1 MTFKPV
7 KPSQEHEKWAGAA
20 VAQQI
25 PVSDEDFIQ
34 PNGLW
39 EVLGRTPGQQDN
51 FVHNVAGHLCAAKEP
66 TRKRTYQLF
75 TSTLTHL
82 ISSIFICELF
92 TKWRALRLNLDFFI
106 VFRYFAI
113 LSAHY

>member
-66 TRKRTYQLF
+66 TRQRTYEMFRKVNKILGARIEQETEKLAPHPA
-75 TSTLTHL
+75 SQAAG
-82 ISSIFICELF
+82 S
-92 TKWRALRLNLDFFI
+92 AQARL
-106 VFRYFAI
+106 
-113 LSAHY
+113 

>member
-39 EVLGRTPGQQDN
+39 EVLGRTPGQQEN
-51 FVHNVAGHLCAAKEP
+51 FVKNVAGHLCAAKEP
-66 TRKRTYQLF
+66 TRRRTYDMFRRVNNVLGAKIEQETEKLAPH
-75 TSTLTHL
+75 SA
-82 ISSIFICELF
+82 SQAVGS
-92 TKWRALRLNLDFFI
+92 AQARL
-106 VFRYFAI
+106 
-113 LSAHY
+113 

>member
-25 PVSDEDFIQ
+25 PVSEEDFIQ
-34 PNGLW
+34 PGRLW

-51 FVHNVAGHLCAAKEP
+51 FVGNVAGHLSAAKEP
-66 TRKRTYQLF
+66 TRRRTYEMF
-75 TSTLTHL
+75 YK
-82 ISSIFICELF
+82 INKELGRRIE
-92 TKWRALRLNLDFFI
+92 TETEKLAPAPGSQAAGSAQARL
-106 VFRYFAI
+106 
-113 LSAHY
+113 

>member
-25 PVSDEDFIQ
+25 PVSDEDFVQ

-51 FVHNVAGHLCAAKEP
+51 FVRNVAGHLCAAKEP
-66 TRKRTYQLF
+66 TRKRTYDLF
-75 TSTLTHL
+75 RRVNKVLGARIEQETEKLVPGTQAAGS
-82 ISSIFICELF
+82 
-92 TKWRALRLNLDFFI
+92 AQARL
-106 VFRYFAI
+106 
-113 LSAHY
+113 

>member
-1 MTFKPV
+1 MTFRPV

-25 PVSDEDFIQ
+25 PVTDEDFIQ

-51 FVHNVAGHLCAAKEP
+51 LVHNVAGHLCAAREP
-66 TRKRTYQLF
+66 TRKRTYVLF
-75 TSTLTHL
+75 RRINKVLGARIEQETEKLVPHL
-82 ISSIFICELF
+82 ASQAASG
-92 TKWRALRLNLDFFI
+92 AQARL
-106 VFRYFAI
+106 
-113 LSAHY
+113 